1 MKPRLFL
8 LGGAFLGLLALLL
21 VLSGA
26 DSSRAGTF
34 SPVLKVTIADPE
46 PEANS
51 DFTTDFNIPEG
62 DVNFAPLVSFIPKY
76 WGITA
81 GDKVPIGAVSGEL
94 SAQATLGLIN
104 GACNTILPVPF
115 TMLNASIDT
124 EDTVPYL
131 DTDENG
137 TGEIAEDKDKNGLK
151 DAIDKYPDFINRVL
165 KDESDKPLQPL
176 RRAAGITVVA
186 ASVNVIL
193 QFLIFEP
200 GTLIDASLP
209 SDVELGYPT
218 LTLLQN
224 AGDPGAIPVPNP
236 ITDFCT
242 PLISTNTAF
251 GVSQDNPDTKNVDE
265 SGEVLLAN
273 PKDGKYTF
281 TNYALG
287 QRDAD
292 DDGHENALDPCPFHA
307 DPNWD
312 PRASDLDDD
321 PDSDGIPNSC
331 DPTPDEDTNFRDHDL
346 DGYFNR
352 GENCPL
358 VPNGTAPGQSN
369 QNDSDLDA
377 IGDECDSSP
386 NSPDGHVHVTCVVN
400 PVDIGSGGSPA
411 PADPHSLEPCAV
423 DTDGDGILDANDA
436 CPNQPEDF
444 DSFQDSDG
452 CPEPCPGGDVNGDG
466 RVDLRDVVLVGRAL
480 GSRPGDRRWNPAADL
495 NHNGRV
501 DLGDLS
507 IVVRSSLDPTCRP
520 TT

>member
-51 DFTTDFNIPEG
+51 NFTTDFNIPEG

-131 DTDENG
+131 DADDNG
-137 TGEIAEDKDKNGLK
+137 TQEIAEDKDKNGLK
-151 DAIDKYPDFINRVL
+151 DAIDKYPDFINRIL
-165 KDESDKPLQPL
+165 KDESGKPLKPI

-200 GTLIDASLP
+200 GTLIDPSLP

-224 AGDPGAIPVPNP
+224 IGDTEAVPAPNP

-242 PLISTNTAF
+242 PLTSTNTAF
-251 GVSQDNPDTKNVDE
+251 GVSKDNPDTKNVDE
-265 SGEVLLAN
+265 SGKVLLAN
-273 PKDGKYTF
+273 PKDSKYKF

-292 DDGHENALDPCPFHA
+292 DDGFENGLDTCPLQA
-307 DPNWD
+307 NEGD
-312 PRASDLDDD
+312 PRI
-321 PDSDGIPNSC
+321 PGDG
-331 DPTPDEDTNFRDHDL
+331 D
-346 DGYFNR
+346 
-352 GENCPL
+352 
-358 VPNGTAPGQSN
+358 
-369 QNDSDLDA
+369 
-377 IGDECDSSP
+377 
-386 NSPDGHVHVTCVVN
+386 
-400 PVDIGSGGSPA
+400 
-411 PADPHSLEPCAV
+411 V
-423 DTDGDGILDANDA
+423 DTDGLDAICDPDDGDTNSD
-436 CPNQPEDF
+436 E
-444 DSFQDSDG
+444 DSDG
-452 CPEPCPGGDVNGDG
+452 YLNRGDNCPLKPNGEETTNQKDNDTDSIGNECDPDPDDADAQGTYASAQPEVEVTIGSGTGIPDYPTGFGPGGGGGGGDG
-466 RVDLRDVVLVGRAL
+466 GG
-480 GSRPGDRRWNPAADL
+480 GSSTL
-495 NHNGRV
+495 III
-501 DLGDLS
+501 
-507 IVVRSSLDPTCRP
+507 IVVVVVAVVVVGGGAAVLMRRRRA
-520 TT
+520 